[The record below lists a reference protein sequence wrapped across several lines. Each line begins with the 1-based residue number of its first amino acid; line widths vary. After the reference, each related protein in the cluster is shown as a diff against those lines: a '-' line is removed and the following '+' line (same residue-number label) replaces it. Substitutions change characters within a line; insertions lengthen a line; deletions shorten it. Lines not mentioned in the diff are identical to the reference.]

1 MSTFDPS
8 GGALGAGYTGLS
20 GVDPET
26 ADGVATWVRES
37 YDLNA
42 YCGGQV
48 TVRFDYVTD
57 DAYTRAGL
65 CVDDL
70 QVAALGWSDD
80 SEQSEAGW
88 RAKGFVRHDNVLP
101 QRYLVQWVTR
111 AAGSGVDE
119 RRVLDVD
126 AEGRGAWLVALDHS
140 TTEAWLIVSAVTP
153 WSRQPAP
160 YRLKL
165 AAAEPTSAVFD
176 VAPCSGAS
184 QRRRN

>member
-1 MSTFDPS
+1 M
-8 GGALGAGYTGLS
+8 
-20 GVDPET
+20 
-26 ADGVATWVRES
+26 ATWVRES

-88 RAKGFVRHDNVLP
+88 RAKLEAAWKPGT
-101 QRYLVQWVTR
+101 TR
-111 AAGSGVDE
+111 
-119 RRVLDVD
+119 LTPPP
-126 AEGRGAWLVALDHS
+126 AL
-140 TTEAWLIVSAVTP
+140 
-153 WSRQPAP
+153 
-160 YRLKL
+160 
-165 AAAEPTSAVFD
+165 
-176 VAPCSGAS
+176 
-184 QRRRN
+184 